1 MYSTIADS
9 QINTNIISTGHPEID
24 RKMGGGVPMGSLTL
38 VEGQSDAG
46 KSVLC
51 QQLMW
56 GSLKNGH
63 KVLVFTSENSPRSLL
78 SQMDSLGLGVLDY
91 MLLGKLKI
99 FSMKPSEIQMDS
111 HRTFEIIL
119 DTIGKYH
126 GYQLVVLDS
135 LTPIISGTNDTELLN
150 YFERCKVFCDKN
162 VTILNVI
169 HSNAVDN
176 NILVRL
182 RSACDAHLKLT
193 LEKIGDKLV
202 KTLEVAKIRGAADS
216 TGNIVTFEV
225 EPEMGMKI
233 MPLRR
238 AFA

>member
-1 MYSTIADS
+1 MDTLVAEAK
-9 QINTNIISTGHPEID
+9 TRIISTGHPEID
-24 RKMGGGVPMGSLTL
+24 RKLGGGVPMGSLTL

-51 QQLMW
+51 QQLVW

-63 KVLVFTSENSPRSLL
+63 KVLVFTSENSARSLL
-78 SQMDSLGLGVLDY
+78 SQMDSLGLGVLDH
-91 MLLGKLKI
+91 MLLGHLKVY
-99 FSMKPSEIQMDS
+99 SMKPSEIGLNS
-111 HRTFEIIL
+111 SKTFETIL
-119 DTIGKYH
+119 ETIGKNRS
-126 GYQLVVLDS
+126 YQLVVLDS
-135 LTPIISGTNDTELLN
+135 LTPIISGTNDSELLN
-150 YFERCKVFCDKN
+150 YFEQCKIYCDQEI
-162 VTILNVI
+162 TILNVI
-169 HSNAVDN
+169 HTNAVNN
-176 NILVRL
+176 NILIRL

-202 KTLEVAKIRGAADS
+202 KTLEVAKVRGAFDN

-225 EPEMGMKI
+225 EPEIGMKI

>member
-1 MYSTIADS
+1 MYTSLEETK
-9 QINTNIISTGHPEID
+9 TNIISTGHPEID
-24 RKMGGGVPMGSLTL
+24 KKLGGGVPMGSLTL

-51 QQLMW
+51 QQLIW

-63 KVLVFTSENSPRSLL
+63 KVLVFTSENSARSLL
-78 SQMDSLGLGVLDY
+78 SQMDSLGLFVLDY
-91 MLLGKLKI
+91 MLLGNLKVY
-99 FSMKPSEIQMDS
+99 SMKPSEIGLNS
-111 HRTFEIIL
+111 SKTFETIL
-119 DTIGKYH
+119 KTIDKNR
-126 GYQLVVLDS
+126 GYQLIVLDS
-135 LTPIISGTNDTELLN
+135 LTPIISGTNDSELLN
-150 YFERCKVFCDKN
+150 YFEQCKIYCHQEI
-162 VTILNVI
+162 TILNVI
-169 HSNAVDN
+169 HTNAVN
-176 NILVRL
+176 NYILIRL

-202 KTLEVAKIRGAADS
+202 KTLEVAKVRGAIDN

-225 EPEMGMKI
+225 EPEIGMKI

>member
-1 MYSTIADS
+1 MDTLVAEAK
-9 QINTNIISTGHPEID
+9 TRIISTGHPEID
-24 RKMGGGVPMGSLTL
+24 RKLGGGVPMGSLTL

-51 QQLMW
+51 QQLVW

-63 KVLVFTSENSPRSLL
+63 KVLVFTSENSARSLL
-78 SQMDSLGLGVLDY
+78 SQMDSLGLGVLDH
-91 MLLGKLKI
+91 MLLGHLKVH
-99 FSMKPSEIQMDS
+99 SMKPSEIGLNS
-111 HRTFEIIL
+111 SKTFETIL
-119 DTIGKYH
+119 ETIGKNR

-135 LTPIISGTNDTELLN
+135 LTPIISGTNDSELLN
-150 YFERCKVFCDKN
+150 YFEQCKIYCDQEI
-162 VTILNVI
+162 TILNVI
-169 HSNAVDN
+169 HTNAVNN
-176 NILVRL
+176 NILIRL

-202 KTLEVAKIRGAADS
+202 KTLEVAKVRGAIDN

-225 EPEMGMKI
+225 EPEIGMKI

>member
-1 MYSTIADS
+1 MYTSLEETK
-9 QINTNIISTGHPEID
+9 TNIISTGHPEID
-24 RKMGGGVPMGSLTL
+24 RKLGGEVPMGSLTL

-51 QQLMW
+51 QQLIW

-63 KVLVFTSENSPRSLL
+63 KVLVFTSENSARSLL
-78 SQMDSLGLGVLDY
+78 SQMDSLGLFVLDY
-91 MLLGKLKI
+91 MLLGNLKVY
-99 FSMKPSEIQMDS
+99 SMKPSEIGLNS
-111 HRTFEIIL
+111 SKTFETIL
-119 DTIGKYH
+119 ETIGKNRS
-126 GYQLVVLDS
+126 YQLVVLDS
-135 LTPIISGTNDTELLN
+135 LTPIISGTNDSELLN
-150 YFERCKVFCDKN
+150 YFEQCKIYCDQEI
-162 VTILNVI
+162 TILNVI
-169 HSNAVDN
+169 HTNAVNN
-176 NILVRL
+176 NILIRL

-202 KTLEVAKIRGAADS
+202 KTLEVAKVRGAIDN

-225 EPEMGMKI
+225 EPEIGMKI

>member
-1 MYSTIADS
+1 
-9 QINTNIISTGHPEID
+9 
-24 RKMGGGVPMGSLTL
+24 MGSLTL

-51 QQLMW
+51 QQLIW

-63 KVLVFTSENSPRSLL
+63 KVLVFTSENSARSLL
-78 SQMDSLGLGVLDY
+78 SQMDSLGLFVLDY
-91 MLLGKLKI
+91 MLLGNLKVY
-99 FSMKPSEIQMDS
+99 SMKPSEIGLNS
-111 HRTFEIIL
+111 SKTFETIL
-119 DTIGKYH
+119 KTIDKNR
-126 GYQLVVLDS
+126 GYQLIVLDS
-135 LTPIISGTNDTELLN
+135 LTPIISGTNDSELLN
-150 YFERCKVFCDKN
+150 YFEQCKIFCDQEI
-162 VTILNVI
+162 TILNVI
-169 HSNAVDN
+169 HTNAVNN
-176 NILVRL
+176 NILIRL

-202 KTLEVAKIRGAADS
+202 KTLEVAKVRGAIDN

-225 EPEMGMKI
+225 EPEIGMKI

>member
-1 MYSTIADS
+1 MYTSLEETK
-9 QINTNIISTGHPEID
+9 TNIISTGHPEID
-24 RKMGGGVPMGSLTL
+24 KKLGGGVPMGSLTL

-51 QQLMW
+51 QQLIW

-63 KVLVFTSENSPRSLL
+63 KVLVFTSENSARSLL
-78 SQMDSLGLGVLDY
+78 SQMDSLGLFVLDY
-91 MLLGKLKI
+91 MLLGNLKVY
-99 FSMKPSEIQMDS
+99 SMKPSEIGLNS
-111 HRTFEIIL
+111 SKTFETIL
-119 DTIGKYH
+119 KTIDKNR
-126 GYQLVVLDS
+126 GYQLIVLDS
-135 LTPIISGTNDTELLN
+135 LTPIISGTNDSELLN
-150 YFERCKVFCDKN
+150 YFEQCKIFCDQEI
-162 VTILNVI
+162 TILNVI
-169 HSNAVDN
+169 HTNAVNN
-176 NILVRL
+176 NILIRL

-202 KTLEVAKIRGAADS
+202 KTLEVAKVRGAIDN

-225 EPEMGMKI
+225 EPEIGMKI

>member
-1 MYSTIADS
+1 MDTLVAEAK
-9 QINTNIISTGHPEID
+9 TRIISTGHPEID
-24 RKMGGGVPMGSLTL
+24 RKLGGGVPMGSLTL

-51 QQLMW
+51 QQLVW
-56 GSLKNGH
+56 GSLKNRH
-63 KVLVFTSENSPRSLL
+63 KVLVFTSENSARSLL
-78 SQMDSLGLGVLDY
+78 SQMDSLGLGVLDH
-91 MLLGKLKI
+91 MLLGHLKVY
-99 FSMKPSEIQMDS
+99 SMKPSEIGLNS
-111 HRTFEIIL
+111 SKTFETIL
-119 DTIGKYH
+119 ETIGKNR

-135 LTPIISGTNDTELLN
+135 LTPIISGTNDSELLN
-150 YFERCKVFCDKN
+150 YFEQCKIYCDQEI
-162 VTILNVI
+162 TILNVI
-169 HSNAVDN
+169 HTNAVNN
-176 NILVRL
+176 NILIRL

-202 KTLEVAKIRGAADS
+202 KTLEVAKVRGAIDN

-225 EPEMGMKI
+225 EPEIGMKI

>member
-1 MYSTIADS
+1 MDTLVAEAK
-9 QINTNIISTGHPEID
+9 TRIISTGHPEID
-24 RKMGGGVPMGSLTL
+24 RKLGGGVPMGSLTL

-51 QQLMW
+51 QQLVW

-63 KVLVFTSENSPRSLL
+63 KVLVFTSENSARSLL
-78 SQMDSLGLGVLDY
+78 SQMDSLGLFVLDY
-91 MLLGKLKI
+91 MLLGNLKVY
-99 FSMKPSEIQMDS
+99 SMKPSEIGLNS
-111 HRTFEIIL
+111 SKTFETIL
-119 DTIGKYH
+119 KTIDKNR
-126 GYQLVVLDS
+126 GYQLIVLDS
-135 LTPIISGTNDTELLN
+135 LTPIISGTNDSELLN
-150 YFERCKVFCDKN
+150 YFEQCKIFCDQEI
-162 VTILNVI
+162 TILNVI
-169 HSNAVDN
+169 HTNAVNN
-176 NILVRL
+176 NILIRL

-202 KTLEVAKIRGAADS
+202 KTLEVAKVRGAIDN

-225 EPEMGMKI
+225 EPEIGMKI

>member
-1 MYSTIADS
+1 MYTSLEETK
-9 QINTNIISTGHPEID
+9 TNIISTGHPEID
-24 RKMGGGVPMGSLTL
+24 KKLGGGVPMGSLTL

-51 QQLMW
+51 QQLIW

-63 KVLVFTSENSPRSLL
+63 KVLVFTSENSARSLL
-78 SQMDSLGLGVLDY
+78 SQMYSLGLFVLDY
-91 MLLGKLKI
+91 MLLGNLKVY
-99 FSMKPSEIQMDS
+99 SMKPSEIGLNS
-111 HRTFEIIL
+111 SKTFETIL
-119 DTIGKYH
+119 KTIDKNR
-126 GYQLVVLDS
+126 GYQLIVLDS
-135 LTPIISGTNDTELLN
+135 LTPIISGTNDSELLN
-150 YFERCKVFCDKN
+150 YFEQCKIFCDQEI
-162 VTILNVI
+162 TILNVI
-169 HSNAVDN
+169 HTNAVNN
-176 NILVRL
+176 NILIRL

-202 KTLEVAKIRGAADS
+202 KTLEVAKVRGAIDN

-225 EPEMGMKI
+225 EPEIGMKI

>member
-1 MYSTIADS
+1 MYTSLEETK
-9 QINTNIISTGHPEID
+9 TNIISTGHPEID
-24 RKMGGGVPMGSLTL
+24 KKLGGGVPMGSLTL

-51 QQLMW
+51 QQLVW

-63 KVLVFTSENSPRSLL
+63 KVLVFTSENSARSLL
-78 SQMDSLGLGVLDY
+78 SQMDSLGLFVLDY
-91 MLLGKLKI
+91 MLLGNLKVY
-99 FSMKPSEIQMDS
+99 SMKPSEIGLNS
-111 HRTFEIIL
+111 SKTFETIL
-119 DTIGKYH
+119 KTIDKNR
-126 GYQLVVLDS
+126 GYQLIVLDS
-135 LTPIISGTNDTELLN
+135 LTPIISGTNDSELLN
-150 YFERCKVFCDKN
+150 YFEQCKIFCDQEI
-162 VTILNVI
+162 TILNVI
-169 HSNAVDN
+169 HTNAVNN
-176 NILVRL
+176 NILIRL

-202 KTLEVAKIRGAADS
+202 KTLEVAKVRGAIDN

-225 EPEMGMKI
+225 EPEIGMKI

>member
-1 MYSTIADS
+1 MYTSLEETK
-9 QINTNIISTGHPEID
+9 TNIISTGHPEID
-24 RKMGGGVPMGSLTL
+24 RKLGGGVPMGSLTL

-51 QQLMW
+51 QQLIW

-63 KVLVFTSENSPRSLL
+63 KVLVFTSENSARSLL
-78 SQMDSLGLGVLDY
+78 SQMDSLGLFVLDY
-91 MLLGKLKI
+91 MLLGNLKVY
-99 FSMKPSEIQMDS
+99 SMKPSEIGLNS
-111 HRTFEIIL
+111 SKTFETIL
-119 DTIGKYH
+119 KTIDKNR
-126 GYQLVVLDS
+126 GYQLIVLDS
-135 LTPIISGTNDTELLN
+135 LTPIISGTNDSELLN
-150 YFERCKVFCDKN
+150 YFEQCKIFCDQEI
-162 VTILNVI
+162 TILNVI
-169 HSNAVDN
+169 HTNAVNN
-176 NILVRL
+176 NILIRL

-202 KTLEVAKIRGAADS
+202 KTLEVAKVRGAIDN

-225 EPEMGMKI
+225 EPEIGMKI

>member
-1 MYSTIADS
+1 MDTLVAEAK
-9 QINTNIISTGHPEID
+9 TRIISTGHPEID
-24 RKMGGGVPMGSLTL
+24 RKLGGGVPMGSLTL

-51 QQLMW
+51 QQLVW

-63 KVLVFTSENSPRSLL
+63 KVLVFTSENSARSLL
-78 SQMDSLGLGVLDY
+78 SQMDSLGLGVLDH
-91 MLLGKLKI
+91 MLLGHLKVY
-99 FSMKPSEIQMDS
+99 SMKPSEIGLNS
-111 HRTFEIIL
+111 SKTFETIL
-119 DTIGKYH
+119 ETIGKNR

-135 LTPIISGTNDTELLN
+135 LTPIISGTNDSELLN
-150 YFERCKVFCDKN
+150 YFEQCKIYCDQEI
-162 VTILNVI
+162 TILNVI
-169 HSNAVDN
+169 HTNAVNN
-176 NILVRL
+176 NILIRL

-202 KTLEVAKIRGAADS
+202 KTLEVAKVRGAIDN

-225 EPEMGMKI
+225 EPEIGMKI

>member
-1 MYSTIADS
+1 MDTLVAEAK
-9 QINTNIISTGHPEID
+9 TNIISTGHPEID
-24 RKMGGGVPMGSLTL
+24 RKLGGGVPMGSLTL

-51 QQLMW
+51 QQLVW

-63 KVLVFTSENSPRSLL
+63 KVLVFTSENSARSLL
-78 SQMDSLGLGVLDY
+78 SQMDSLGLGVLDH
-91 MLLGKLKI
+91 MLLGHLKVY
-99 FSMKPSEIQMDS
+99 SMKPSEIGLNS
-111 HRTFEIIL
+111 SKTFETIL
-119 DTIGKYH
+119 ETIGKNR

-135 LTPIISGTNDTELLN
+135 LTPIISGTNDSELLN
-150 YFERCKVFCDKN
+150 YFEQCKIYCDQEI
-162 VTILNVI
+162 TILNVI
-169 HSNAVDN
+169 HTNAVNN
-176 NILVRL
+176 NILIRL

-202 KTLEVAKIRGAADS
+202 KTLEVAKVRGAIDN

-225 EPEMGMKI
+225 EPEIGMKI

>member
-1 MYSTIADS
+1 MDTLVAEAK
-9 QINTNIISTGHPEID
+9 TRIISTGHPEID
-24 RKMGGGVPMGSLTL
+24 RKLGGGVPMGSLTL

-51 QQLMW
+51 QQLVW

-63 KVLVFTSENSPRSLL
+63 KVLVFTSENSARSLL
-78 SQMDSLGLGVLDY
+78 SQMDSLGLGVLDH
-91 MLLGKLKI
+91 MLLGHLKV
-99 FSMKPSEIQMDS
+99 FSMKPSEIQQNS
-111 HRTFEIIL
+111 AKTFETIL
-119 DTIGKYH
+119 DTIGKNR

-135 LTPIISGTNDTELLN
+135 LTPIISGTNDSELLN
-150 YFERCKVFCDKN
+150 YFEQCKIYCDQEI
-162 VTILNVI
+162 TILNVI
-169 HSNAVDN
+169 HTNAVNN
-176 NILVRL
+176 NILIRL

-202 KTLEVAKIRGAADS
+202 KTLEVAKVRGAIDN

-225 EPEMGMKI
+225 EPEIGMKI

>member
-1 MYSTIADS
+1 MDTLVAEAK
-9 QINTNIISTGHPEID
+9 TRIISTGHPEID
-24 RKMGGGVPMGSLTL
+24 RKLGEGVPMGSLTL

-51 QQLMW
+51 QQL

-63 KVLVFTSENSPRSLL
+63 KVLVFTSENSARSLL
-78 SQMDSLGLGVLDY
+78 SQMDSLGLGVLDH
-91 MLLGKLKI
+91 MLLGHLKVY
-99 FSMKPSEIQMDS
+99 SMKPSEIGLNS
-111 HRTFEIIL
+111 SKTFETIL
-119 DTIGKYH
+119 ETIGKNR

-135 LTPIISGTNDTELLN
+135 LTPIISGTNDSELFN
-150 YFERCKVFCDKN
+150 YFEQCKIYCDQEI
-162 VTILNVI
+162 TILNVI
-169 HSNAVDN
+169 HTNAVN
-176 NILVRL
+176 HNILIRL

-202 KTLEVAKIRGAADS
+202 KTLEVAKVRGAIDN

-225 EPEMGMKI
+225 EPEIGMKI

>member
-1 MYSTIADS
+1 MGTLVAEAK
-9 QINTNIISTGHPEID
+9 TRIISTGHPEID
-24 RKMGGGVPMGSLTL
+24 RKLGGGVPMGSLTL

-51 QQLMW
+51 QQLVW

-63 KVLVFTSENSPRSLL
+63 KVLVFTSENSARSLL
-78 SQMDSLGLGVLDY
+78 SQMDSLGLGVLDH
-91 MLLGKLKI
+91 MLLGHLKVY
-99 FSMKPSEIQMDS
+99 SMKPSEIGLNS
-111 HRTFEIIL
+111 SKTFETIL
-119 DTIGKYH
+119 ETIGKNR

-135 LTPIISGTNDTELLN
+135 LTPIISGTNDSELLN
-150 YFERCKVFCDKN
+150 YFEQCKIYCDQEI
-162 VTILNVI
+162 TILNVI
-169 HSNAVDN
+169 HTNAVNN
-176 NILVRL
+176 NILIRL

-202 KTLEVAKIRGAADS
+202 KTLEVAKVRGAIDN

-225 EPEMGMKI
+225 EPEIGMKI

>member
-1 MYSTIADS
+1 MYTSLEETK
-9 QINTNIISTGHPEID
+9 TNIISTGHPEID
-24 RKMGGGVPMGSLTL
+24 KKLGGGVPMGSLTL

-51 QQLMW
+51 QQLIW

-63 KVLVFTSENSPRSLL
+63 KVLVFTSENSARSLL
-78 SQMDSLGLGVLDY
+78 SQMDSLGLFVLDY
-91 MLLGKLKI
+91 MLLGNLKVY
-99 FSMKPSEIQMDS
+99 SMKPSEIGLNS
-111 HRTFEIIL
+111 SKTFETIL
-119 DTIGKYH
+119 KTIDKNR
-126 GYQLVVLDS
+126 GYQMIVLDS
-135 LTPIISGTNDTELLN
+135 LTPIISGTNDSELLN
-150 YFERCKVFCDKN
+150 YFEQCKIFCDQEI
-162 VTILNVI
+162 TILNVI
-169 HSNAVDN
+169 HTNAVNN
-176 NILVRL
+176 NILIRL

-202 KTLEVAKIRGAADS
+202 KTLEVAKVRGAIDN

-225 EPEMGMKI
+225 EPEIGMKI

>member
-1 MYSTIADS
+1 MYKSLEETK
-9 QINTNIISTGHPEID
+9 TNIISTGHPEID
-24 RKMGGGVPMGSLTL
+24 RKLGGGVPMGSLTL

-51 QQLMW
+51 QQLIW

-63 KVLVFTSENSPRSLL
+63 KVLVFTSENSARSLL
-78 SQMDSLGLGVLDY
+78 SQMDSLGLFVLDY
-91 MLLGKLKI
+91 MLLGNLKVY
-99 FSMKPSEIQMDS
+99 SMKPSEIGLNS
-111 HRTFEIIL
+111 SKTFETIL
-119 DTIGKYH
+119 KTIDKNR
-126 GYQLVVLDS
+126 GYQLIVLDS
-135 LTPIISGTNDTELLN
+135 LTPIISGTNDSELLN
-150 YFERCKVFCDKN
+150 YFEQCKIFCDQEI
-162 VTILNVI
+162 TILNVI
-169 HSNAVDN
+169 HTNAVNN
-176 NILVRL
+176 NILIRL

-202 KTLEVAKIRGAADS
+202 KTLEVAKVRGAIDN

-225 EPEMGMKI
+225 EPEIGMKI

>member
-1 MYSTIADS
+1 MYTSLEETK
-9 QINTNIISTGHPEID
+9 TNIISTGHPEID
-24 RKMGGGVPMGSLTL
+24 RKLGGGVPMGSLTL

-51 QQLMW
+51 QQLIW

-63 KVLVFTSENSPRSLL
+63 KVLVFTSENSARSLL
-78 SQMDSLGLGVLDY
+78 SQMDSLGLFVLDY
-91 MLLGKLKI
+91 MLLGNLKVYR
-99 FSMKPSEIQMDS
+99 MKPSEIGLNS
-111 HRTFEIIL
+111 SKTFETIL
-119 DTIGKYH
+119 KTIDKNR
-126 GYQLVVLDS
+126 GYQLIVLDS
-135 LTPIISGTNDTELLN
+135 LTPIISGTNDSELLN
-150 YFERCKVFCDKN
+150 YFEQCKIFCDQEI
-162 VTILNVI
+162 TILNVI
-169 HSNAVDN
+169 HTNAVNN
-176 NILVRL
+176 NILIRL

-202 KTLEVAKIRGAADS
+202 KTLEVAKVRGAIDN

-225 EPEMGMKI
+225 EPEIGMKI

>member
-1 MYSTIADS
+1 MDTLVAEAK
-9 QINTNIISTGHPEID
+9 TRIISTGHPEID
-24 RKMGGGVPMGSLTL
+24 RKLGGGVPMGSLTL

-51 QQLMW
+51 QQLVW

-63 KVLVFTSENSPRSLL
+63 KVLVFTSENSARSLL
-78 SQMDSLGLGVLDY
+78 SQMDSLGLGVLDH
-91 MLLGKLKI
+91 MLLGHLKVY
-99 FSMKPSEIQMDS
+99 SMKPSEIGLNS
-111 HRTFEIIL
+111 SKTFETIL
-119 DTIGKYH
+119 ETIGKNRS
-126 GYQLVVLDS
+126 YQLVVLDS
-135 LTPIISGTNDTELLN
+135 LTPIISGTNDSELLN
-150 YFERCKVFCDKN
+150 YFEQCKIYCDQEI
-162 VTILNVI
+162 TILNVI
-169 HSNAVDN
+169 HTNAVNN
-176 NILVRL
+176 NILIRL

-202 KTLEVAKIRGAADS
+202 KTLEVAKVRGAIDN

-225 EPEMGMKI
+225 EPEIGMKI